1 MAAPVVIKVPD
12 IQNLSA
18 VGLVHLML
26 DHMVE
31 HTSTTAYI
39 AFSVE
44 VGGEM
49 HRLHGTF
56 EIERMARRHDDR
68 MAH

>member
-1 MAAPVVIKVPD
+1 MAAPVVIKVSD

-18 VGLVHLML
+18 VGLVNLML

-31 HTSTTAYI
+31 HTSTTVCLAL
-39 AFSVE
+39 SVE

-56 EIERMARRHDDR
+56 EIERMARRNDDR
-68 MAH
+68 VAH